1 MNVLGLKIISHDTGA
16 ALIAGERVV
25 AIAEERLNRV
35 KHSYDMFPRQAI
47 AYCLQALGVAAD
59 QIDLVVIDQVGLRSE
74 IDMREIFIRETR
86 GAFSRAAIHII
97 NHHDA
102 HAASAFFASP
112 FAESAILVYDG
123 AGEKFAT
130 HLGVAAVETET
141 LYRGVGNRIHPFQKT
156 LHLRDKKHFPFTFG
170 IGKLY
175 AFLSQFYLGFGVYN
189 EGKMMGLAPYGDD
202 SLLKQIPIDRW
213 CADMQ
218 GHVVCNSRIRI
229 PKRAL
234 ASRAAPLLDFKT
246 LPQKVYRRAAAAAK
260 SVIRKVALAL
270 NKKYLAAYAT
280 APVFDPIILPRPSR
294 TVADAL
300 PDRYYA
306 SVAYAG
312 QKILE
317 HVAVLW
323 GEKLKAI
330 TQSDNLCVAG
340 GVGLNI
346 DANKNF
352 LDRVGFKDIFIQP
365 GCSDAGVALGCALF
379 GYHTI
384 LDQPRFYT
392 MRSAALGRQYTE
404 QEVLAAIE
412 KRKHEIIV
420 EKSADPARDAARLI
434 SEGNIIGWFYG
445 GSEYGPRA
453 LGNRSI
459 LCDARKPEMNDVLN
473 NKVKH
478 REPWRPFAASVLL
491 EDVSVYF
498 ELDRESPFML
508 LAAPVRP
515 AWRTKIPAVTHV
527 DNTSRIQTVTHEHNG
542 RYYDL
547 INAFKKLTG
556 VGLILDTSFNLGGEP
571 IVETPDDALTC
582 FLNTQMDYL
591 ALEQYLIRKK

>member
-1 MNVLGLKIISHDTGA
+1 MNVLGLKITSHDTGA
-16 ALIAGERVV
+16 ALIAGHKIV

-47 AYCLQALGVAAD
+47 AYCLQALGVAATE
-59 QIDLVVIDQVGLRSE
+59 IDLVVIDQVGLRSE
-74 IDMREIFIRETR
+74 INMREIFLRETK
-86 GAFSRAAIHII
+86 GAFSRAQIHII

-141 LYRGVGNRIHPFQKT
+141 LYRGVGNRIYPFQKT

-202 SLLKQIPIDRW
+202 SLLKQIPIDHW
-213 CADMQ
+213 CRDMQ
-218 GHVVCNSRIRI
+218 GYIVCNARIHI
-229 PKRAL
+229 PARPLGA
-234 ASRAAPLLDFKT
+234 RAASLFDFKT
-246 LPQKVYRRAAAAAK
+246 LPQKIYLRVVLAAK
-260 SVIRKVALAL
+260 SLMQKAAFAL
-270 NKKYLAAYAT
+270 NKKYLAA
-280 APVFDPIILPRPSR
+280 PVFDPITLPRPAR
-294 TVADAL
+294 TATDTL

-317 HVAVLW
+317 HIAILW

-330 TQSDNLCVAG
+330 TQSNNLCVSG

-365 GCSDAGVALGCALF
+365 GCSDAGVALGCALY

-392 MRSAALGRQYTE
+392 MRSAALGRPYAE
-404 QEVLAAIE
+404 QEVLGAIE
-412 KRKHEIIV
+412 KRKDEIIV
-420 EKSADPARDAARLI
+420 EKYADPAAEAARLV
-434 SEGNIIGWFYG
+434 SEGNIIGWFYA

-453 LGNRSI
+453 LGHRSI
-459 LCDARKPEMNDVLN
+459 LCDARRPEMADVLN

-491 EDVSVYF
+491 EDVNIYF

-515 AWRTKIPAVTHV
+515 AWRTKIPAVTHI

-547 INAFKKLTG
+547 IAAFKKITG

-571 IVETPDDALTC
+571 IVETPDDALAC

-591 ALEQYLIRKK
+591 VLEQYLIRKK

>member
-1 MNVLGLKIISHDTGA
+1 MNVLGLKITSHDTGA
-16 ALIAGERVV
+16 ALIAGQEIV

-47 AYCLQALGVAAD
+47 AYCLQTLAVAPE
-59 QIDLVVIDQVGLRSE
+59 QVDLVVIDQVGLRSE
-74 IDMREIFIRETR
+74 IDMRDIFLRETK
-86 GAFSRAAIHII
+86 ATFSGAAIYII

-102 HAASAFFASP
+102 HAASAFFCSP

-141 LYRGVGNRIHPFQKT
+141 LYRGVGNRIYPFQKT
-156 LHLRDKKHFPFTFG
+156 LHLRDGKHFPFTFG

-175 AFLSQFYLGFGVYN
+175 AFLSQFYLGFGLYN

-202 SLLKQIPIDRW
+202 TLLMQFPIDRW
-213 CADMQ
+213 CRDIQ
-218 GHVVCNSRIRI
+218 GHIVCNARIHV
-229 PKRAL
+229 PKRGLSA
-234 ASRAAPLLDFKT
+234 RAAPLLNFKT
-246 LPQKVYRRAAAAAK
+246 LLQKMYRRAAAAAK
-260 SVIRKVALAL
+260 SVMRKIALAL
-270 NKKYLAAYAT
+270 NKKYLAAYAA
-280 APVFDPIILPRPSR
+280 APVFNPIMLARPAR
-294 TVADAL
+294 TAADVL

-317 HVAVLW
+317 QVAVAW
-323 GEKLKAI
+323 GKKLKAV
-330 TQSDNLCVAG
+330 TQSENLCVAG

-365 GCSDAGVALGCALF
+365 GSSDAGIALGCALF

-384 LDQPRFYT
+384 LDQPRFWT
-392 MRSAALGRQYTE
+392 MRSAALGRQYAE
-404 QEVLAAIE
+404 QEIRAAME
-412 KRKHEIIV
+412 KRKDEIIA
-420 EKSADPARDAARLI
+420 EKSENPARDAARLI
-434 SEGNIIGWFYG
+434 SEGKIIGWFYG

-453 LGNRSI
+453 LGHRSI
-459 LCDARKPEMNDVLN
+459 LCDARRPEMKDVLN

-491 EDVSVYF
+491 EDVAVYF

-515 AWRTKIPAVTHV
+515 AWQKKIPAVTHI
-527 DNTSRIQTVTHEHNG
+527 DGTSRIQTVTHEYNG
-542 RYYDL
+542 RYADL
-547 INAFKKLTG
+547 IAAFKEITG
-556 VGLILDTSFNLGGEP
+556 VGLILNTSFNLGGEP
-571 IVETPDDALTC
+571 IVETPDDALAC

-591 ALEQYLIRKK
+591 VLEEYLIRKK